1 MGRGILRGAGGDENL
16 KSNFIWPKGGPCMKQ
31 VPVQLPL
38 QASYFSML
46 QEEYIT
52 TNTTSEMMIQF
63 IYDNIFFLLW
73 NEYNQMTFLKQFI

>member
-1 MGRGILRGAGGDENL
+1 MYK
-16 KSNFIWPKGGPCMKQ
+16 KSTTHRHLFHTRATFTNKGGPCMKQ

>member
-1 MGRGILRGAGGDENL
+1 
-16 KSNFIWPKGGPCMKQ
+16 MKQ